1 MTITRTL
8 PIILSENLATTHDFY
23 VELLGFATTFDSDWF
38 VAMTAPSISG
48 AEIAIW
54 KRDHELIDPSMRHAP
69 QGMIINVVV
78 DDVDAVYAAAA
89 DAGFPIL
96 QELRDEGYGQRHFI
110 TKDPT
115 GTLVDIS
122 TPIEMSDAFVAEN
135 S

>member
-8 PIILSENLATTHDFY
+8 PIILADDLATTRDFY

-69 QGMIINVVV
+69 QGIIINVVV
-78 DDVDAVYAAAA
+78 DDVDAVHAVAVET
-89 DAGFPIL
+89 GLPIL

-110 TKDPT
+110 TTDPT

-122 TPIEMSDAFVAEN
+122 TPIEMSDAFRADN
-135 S
+135 T